1 VLSRRGTFGAALRLA
16 VGTLTVLPSGAV
28 PRIDAATARGAM
40 LLAPVA
46 VVPLALAA
54 GLAGWIGAALALPGP
69 VVGLLVVA
77 VLALGTRA
85 LHLDGLADTV
95 DGLGTGWD
103 RERALEVMRRGDVGP
118 MGVVALVLVLGLQ
131 AFAAGTT
138 VTGWPGAAGLAVL
151 VCCSRAALVVACRTG
166 VPAARPSGLGA
177 AVAGTVPV
185 PAAAAVWVVLG
196 ALLATTWSVLGGSAV
211 AGVVTALVGLAG
223 AVLLV
228 AWCRRRLGG
237 VTGDVLGAAVEV
249 TLTLLLLG
257 AAAIGGWSA

>member
-1 VLSRRGTFGAALRLA
+1 MAAPLGAALRLA
-16 VGTLTVLPSGAV
+16 VGTLTVLPTGAV
-28 PRIDAATARGAM
+28 TVDRATARGAM

-54 GLAGWIGAALALPGP
+54 ALVTGVGAALALPATA
-69 VVGLLVVA
+69 VGLLAVA

-103 RERALEVMRRGDVGP
+103 RGRALEVMRRGDIGP

-131 AFAAGTT
+131 AVAAGAL
-138 VTGWPGAAGLAVL
+138 VHGWATALGLAVL
-151 VCCSRAALVVACRTG
+151 VCVSRAALAVVCRVG

-185 PAAAAVWVVLG
+185 AAATASWLLVAGALTLTWWLLGGSPVAGPPTAALALAAAAL
-196 ALLATTWSVLGGSAV
+196 
-211 AGVVTALVGLAG
+211 LVG
-223 AVLLV
+223 
-228 AWCRRRLGG
+228 WCRRRLGG
-237 VTGDVLGAAVEV
+237 VTGDVMGAAVEV
-249 TLTLLLLG
+249 TLTVLLLG
-257 AAAIGGWSA
+257 AAATGGWAA